1 MVQGQQRNN
10 LTGRLVVR
18 FWQIQYSA
26 LMKEWARVVL
36 MHRDESASKPCTVR
50 RCVLSTSLLVD
61 VLLHQWTSFLGF
73 SDVLLS

>member
-50 RCVLSTSLLVD
+50 RCVLST
-61 VLLHQWTSFLGF
+61 FLACGCF
-73 SDVLLS
+73 ASSMDIVPRLF